1 MLLTVVREMYG
12 VKGHMGDMLLQPK
25 LLGIQFDKNGYASV
39 ELPFSGKNCIVLYH
53 NEKKVDKYAIS
64 KILINGDDL
73 IEQKSSEIGSLVPKT
88 IIENCDGKVVI
99 QVELEGVR

>member
-1 MLLTVVREMYG
+1 
-12 VKGHMGDMLLQPK
+12 
-25 LLGIQFDKNGYASV
+25 
-39 ELPFSGKNCIVLYH
+39 
-53 NEKKVDKYAIS
+53 VDKYAIS